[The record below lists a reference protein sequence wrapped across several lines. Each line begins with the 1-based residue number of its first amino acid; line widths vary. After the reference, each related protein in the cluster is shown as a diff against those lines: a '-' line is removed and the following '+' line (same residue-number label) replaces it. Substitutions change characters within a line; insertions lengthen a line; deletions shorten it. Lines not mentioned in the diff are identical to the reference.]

1 MTAGKG
7 SAMRP
12 RVISQA
18 EWDRRH
24 AATFPGYWRV
34 ERQRPDG
41 TWRQLGGEG
50 MGSLSFNR
58 ELFRQT
64 AAGMKRGTIRLVN
77 DRGEV
82 ADEFTAGG
90 PDA

>member
-7 SAMRP
+7 SRTRP
-12 RVISQA
+12 RAISQA

-24 AATFPGYWRV
+24 AATFPGFWRV

-50 MGSLSFNR
+50 MGSLVFNR

-64 AAGMKRGTIRLVN
+64 AACMKRGTIRLVS
-77 DRGEV
+77 DHGQV
-82 ADEFTAGG
+82 ADTFTAG
-90 PDA
+90 AE